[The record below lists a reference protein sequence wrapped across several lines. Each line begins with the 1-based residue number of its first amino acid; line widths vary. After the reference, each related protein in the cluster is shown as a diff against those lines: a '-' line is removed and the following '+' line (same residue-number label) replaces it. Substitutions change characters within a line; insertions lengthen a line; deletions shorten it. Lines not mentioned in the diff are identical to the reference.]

1 MAQLQYATGED
12 VELGDVVEVDGRIGR
27 VVANLGDDQ
36 YAPDYSRS
44 EWSYLETGIL
54 WESPVLGLVHLPSID
69 DDAVFKGRASQIERE
84 RTKDS

>member
-27 VVANLGDDQ
+27 VVANLEDDQ
-36 YAPDYSRS
+36 YAPDYPRS
-44 EWSYLETGIL
+44 EWFYLKTGIL
-54 WESPVLGLVHLPSID
+54 WESPILGFVHVPSMDEDVI
-69 DDAVFKGRASQIERE
+69 FKGRGSQVRRE